1 MEHSILLLED
11 EPLILMD
18 LEFAAEDQGCTAL
31 PTPNCDEALAII
43 ASHGKRLTAAI
54 LDVSLGQGK
63 TCFPV
68 AHALDRLGVPYILHS
83 GDLDRHDEN
92 IRTLKAALIAKPAP
106 AHKVIAA
113 AIAHATEAATRSAG
127 GTMNTAD
134 PANA

>member
-1 MEHSILLLED
+1 MEHAILLLED

-18 LEFAAEDQGCTAL
+18 LEFAAEDQGCTPL

-92 IRTLKAALIAKPAP
+92 IRTLNAELIAKPAP
-106 AHKVIAA
+106 AQKVVAA
-113 AIAHATEAATRSAG
+113 AIAHANHSAAHSVGAKKRAH
-127 GTMNTAD
+127 D
-134 PANA
+134 VAND